1 MADYPIQIPNGY
13 QIDRRVYMGIDKDR
27 RGENVFVLLCGG
39 NFVFSGKNVEECF
52 DAWAKI
58 YTGIK
63 YGKSYSHF

>member
-1 MADYPIQIPNGY
+1 MADYPIKIPHGY
-13 QIDRRVYMGIDKDR
+13 QIDRH
-27 RGENVFVLLCGG
+27 GENVFVLLCVG

-58 YTGIK
+58 YTNIK